1 MRLSSQDLKRL
12 SDAGRIPS
20 QLAAALRQHPSSPH
34 LAALGQLRNQPQ
46 RYQQQMEYFDQ
57 IIVLLWLERY
67 RPDLYQLCY
76 AIPNGGMR
84 SGSVAGQMKAS
95 GQKSG
100 YPDLGLDLAR
110 GRYHGLRLELK
121 RSDGQGKQTP
131 IQKQWQQQLQQAGYC
146 YALCHGYAPC
156 ISAIT
161 AYADLACGHFDHQS
175 TLDLDQLP
183 AYPVVFDLQ
192 SQLFIGC

>member
-1 MRLSSQDLKRL
+1 MRLSAQDLQRL
-12 SDAGRIPS
+12 KAQGKLPA
-20 QLAAALRQHPSSPH
+20 QLHAALSQQGSAH
-34 LAALGQLRNQPQ
+34 LAALGQLRSQPS

-57 IIVLLWLERY
+57 IILLLWLERY

-76 AIPNGGMR
+76 AIPNGGLR

-110 GRYHGLRLELK
+110 GRYHGLRIELK
-121 RSDGQGKQTP
+121 RSDGKGKQSP
-131 IQKQWQQQLQQAGYC
+131 SQQQWHDRLLQAGYC
-146 YALCHGYAPC
+146 YALCHGYAMA
-156 ISAIT
+156 ISVMT
-161 AYADLACGHFDHQS
+161 AYADLALGHFDQKS
-175 TLDLDQLP
+175 ELDLDQLP

-192 SQLFIGC
+192 SQLFIGR